1 MRHAGGSTSSGDPGA
16 DAGSLPFARRT
27 VVRFACR
34 IRAEPGVLLL
44 EGGNEPGSAV
54 PPGLPSARKRLQF
67 SGDAGIDLVV
77 FQELPLPVRSR
88 VLREGQVLF
97 ARDEEAL
104 YAVALT
110 TVRDFE
116 LFRPI
121 YHAYL
126 DQVGRD

>member
-1 MRHAGGSTSSGDPGA
+1 MSVVTPPLARLVERAGRDPDILAVVLFGSRARAEGS
-16 DAGSLPFARRT
+16 AGSDTDVCL
-27 VVRFACR
+27 
-34 IRAEPGVLLL
+34 VLT
-44 EGGNEPGSAV
+44 SAV